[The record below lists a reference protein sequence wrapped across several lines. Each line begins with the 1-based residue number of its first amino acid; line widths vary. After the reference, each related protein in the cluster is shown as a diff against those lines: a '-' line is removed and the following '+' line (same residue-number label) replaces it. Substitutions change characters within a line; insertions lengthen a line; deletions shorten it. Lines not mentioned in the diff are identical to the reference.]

1 MKKIILIII
10 LGFSFLSNSQT
21 KIIETIDWKGAKRM
35 NKKFM
40 TEFIQSKVNA
50 NLDSLKLNND
60 VDALTRLN
68 GISKVTYQ
76 VTNSNSGNY
85 VVEYTIV
92 EDFSIIPNLSLWTT
106 DITTAYRIGLYDFN
120 FLGRNNTI
128 GGFYQYNGV
137 SSYGFNLSSPFLFS
151 SKIGVEA
158 SVHKLGSIEPI
169 FFEGTKATYQYIN
182 TAAELLGVYRIN
194 YRNSFKL
201 GFSIFNEHYTYQNG
215 ATSPNVPLEL
225 KIDKYLFKS
234 NYLYDNLKY
243 DYYLVKG
250 IRNSTFF
257 QVVKTSSEF
266 QKSFIIGWND
276 LSYFKRVGGNGNWA
290 NRLRLGLSTNDIT
303 PFAPFS
309 VDNNLNIRGVGNIID
324 RGTGTIVM
332 NTEFRKTIYE
342 KKWFVLQGNAFVDAG
357 TWRQPRENFSNFF
370 DKKNVRVYPGVGL
383 RLMHKTIFNAIFRID
398 YGFGVTENGSK
409 GIVFGIGQYF

>member
-1 MKKIILIII
+1 MKKIALFLF
-10 LGFSFLSNSQT
+10 LGFTLLSYSQT
-21 KIIETIDWKGAKRM
+21 KIVESIDWKGAKKM

-40 TEFIQSKVNA
+40 TEFIQTKISTA
-50 NLDSLKLNND
+50 IDSLKLEND

-68 GISKVTYQ
+68 GISKVTYE
-76 VTNSNSGNY
+76 VNTTSLGNY
-85 VVEYTIV
+85 AVIYTIV

-106 DITTAYRIGLYDFN
+106 DVTTAYRIGLYDFN
-120 FLGRNNTI
+120 FLGRNNTV

-137 SSYGFNLSSPFLFS
+137 SSFGFNYSSPFLFS
-151 SKIGVEA
+151 TKLGLEVSA
-158 SVHKLGSIEPI
+158 HKLGSIEPI

-201 GFSIFNEHYTYQNG
+201 GFSIFNEDYKYQNG
-215 ATSPNVPLEL
+215 ATSVNVPLEL
-225 KIDKYLFKS
+225 KVDKYLFKS

-250 IRNSTFF
+250 FRNSTFF

-266 QKSFIIGWND
+266 QNSFVIGWND

-290 NRLRLGLSTNDIT
+290 NRLRLGLSTNDVT

-332 NTEFRKTIYE
+332 NSEFRKTLYE

-357 TWRQPRENFSNFF
+357 TWRQPGENFDNFF
-370 DKKNVRVYPGVGL
+370 DKKNVRVYPGIGI
-383 RLMHKTIFNAIFRID
+383 RLIHKSIFNAIFRLD
-398 YGFGVTENGSK
+398 YGYGITKNSSK

>member
-290 NRLRLGLSTNDIT
+290 NRLRLGLSTNDVT

>member
-1 MKKIILIII
+1 MKKVALFMFLLFTILT
-10 LGFSFLSNSQT
+10 NSQS
-21 KIIETIDWKGAKRM
+21 KIIESIEWKGSKKM

-40 TEFIQSKVNA
+40 IEFIQSKVNA
-50 NLDSLKLNND
+50 NLDSLKLDND

-68 GISKVTYQ
+68 GISKVTYE
-76 VTNSNSGNY
+76 VTNSNSNNY
-85 VVEYTIV
+85 NVIYTIV

-137 SSYGFNLSSPFLFS
+137 TSFGFNYSAPFLFNI
-151 SKIGVEA
+151 KFGLEA
-158 SVHKLGSIEPI
+158 SAQKLGSIEPI
-169 FFEGTKATYQYIN
+169 FFEGTKANYQYTN

-194 YRNSFKL
+194 FRNSFKL
-201 GFSIFNEHYTYQNG
+201 GISIFNEDYEYQNG
-215 ATSPNVPLEL
+215 ATSVNVPLEL
-225 KIDKYLFKS
+225 KVDKYLLKS

-250 IRNSTFF
+250 FRNSTFF

-266 QKSFIIGWND
+266 QNNFVIGWND
-276 LSYFKRVGGNGNWA
+276 LSYFKRVGTNGNWA

-324 RGTGTIVM
+324 RGTGTIVV
-332 NTEFRKTIYE
+332 NSEFRKTLYE
-342 KKWFVLQGNAFVDAG
+342 KKWFVLQGNAFIDAG
-357 TWRQPRENFSNFF
+357 TWRQPGENIGNFF

-383 RLMHKTIFNAIFRID
+383 RVMHKTIFNAIFRID
-398 YGFGVTENGSK
+398 YGFGITENGSK

>member
-106 DITTAYRIGLYDFN
+106 DITTAYRIGLYDYN

-137 SSYGFNLSSPFLFS
+137 SSFGFNYSSPFLFS
-151 SKIGVEA
+151 TKLGLEVS
-158 SVHKLGSIEPI
+158 SHKLGSIEPI

-257 QVVKTSSEF
+257 QVVKTSNEF
-266 QKSFIIGWND
+266 QNSFIIGWND

-332 NTEFRKTIYE
+332 NTEFRKTLYE
-342 KKWFVLQGNAFVDAG
+342 KKWFVLQGNAFIDAG
-357 TWRQPRENFSNFF
+357 TWRRPGENFADFF
-370 DKKNVRVYPGVGL
+370 DKKNVRVYPGIGL
-383 RLMHKTIFNAIFRID
+383 RLIHKTIFNAIFRLD
-398 YGFGVTENGSK
+398 YGYGITQNGSK